1 MMSRNPWQSL
11 TSLTQLRV
19 KGVSEH
25 SIYWIA
31 DILGRYGLMIQCKE
45 SSFTEEHLIK
55 LKGIQVELDTTTSPN
70 KLILLLNDK
79 SDVEIFEVL
88 CSDLISVASL
98 YPVDSDMISKI
109 AQRLLRWKK
118 FLQNDL
124 KSTFSSQKQMGLFGE
139 LTFIQLVLGN
149 EVGFEEA
156 IKTWNGPL
164 YDKQDFILEKTA
176 AEIKTYNTAK
186 EKIIEISSKEQLYS
200 PKENLILAA
209 FAISENKAGYT
220 VKDLVDEISNQIS
233 SDSVNEMFISKV
245 EGYGYIPELVKEPL
259 TSFIVDETNYYKVN
273 NEFPRIIPE
282 GISTGIQRVKYTIDL
297 NACNSFEIS
306 KEEIKF

>member
-1 MMSRNPWQSL
+1 MNNNPWQGL

-19 KGVSEH
+19 KGVSKH

-31 DILGRYGLMIQCKE
+31 DILSRYGLMIQCKE

-79 SDVEIFEVL
+79 GDVEIFEVL
-88 CSDLISVASL
+88 CRDLISVASSN
-98 YPVDSDMISKI
+98 PVDSDMISKI

-118 FLQNDL
+118 LLQNDL
-124 KSTFSSQKQMGLFGE
+124 KYTFSSQKQMGLFGE

-164 YDKQDFILEKTA
+164 YNKQDFILEKTA

-200 PKENLILAA
+200 SKENLILAA
-209 FAISENKAGYT
+209 FAVSENKAGYT
-220 VKDLVDEISNQIS
+220 VKDLIDEISNQIS
-233 SDSVNEMFISKV
+233 SDSVNEMFIAKV
-245 EGYGYIPELVKEPL
+245 EGYGYIPELVREPL
-259 TSFIVDETNYYKVN
+259 VSFIVDETNYYKVN
-273 NEFPRIIPE
+273 DDFPRIIPGE
-282 GISTGIQRVKYTIDL
+282 ISTGIQRVKYTIDL
-297 NACNSFEIS
+297 NTCNSFEIN
-306 KEEIKF
+306 EEELKF